1 MILVAYK
8 KKAKVYS
15 SDSDVLRELGIFI
28 IKTFGGVIFF
38 FNTSYCS
45 LINNSAQLK
54 TISAFCFLKHE
65 LHIYTT
71 ASETFLEEGER
82 QGTTVGL

>member
-1 MILVAYK
+1 MVMKPVSFMECDPCSLQ

-15 SDSDVLRELGIFI
+15 SDSDVLRELWIFI

-38 FNTSYCS
+38 LNTSYCS

-54 TISAFCFLKHE
+54 TISAFCFLRHE

-71 ASETFLEEGER
+71 FLR
-82 QGTTVGL
+82 HF